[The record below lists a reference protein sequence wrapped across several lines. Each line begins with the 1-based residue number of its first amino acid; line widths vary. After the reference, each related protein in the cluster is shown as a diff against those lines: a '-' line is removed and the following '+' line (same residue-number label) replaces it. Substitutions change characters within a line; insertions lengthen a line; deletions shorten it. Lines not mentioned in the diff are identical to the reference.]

1 MILTGR
7 CEDGSDSYPAMGVFT
22 SPDGEEWSNKP
33 YTKEDKMWEKVYN
46 HLSKNLRTLRDEYEM
61 IMDKKSTLP
70 RVLRDYIVW
79 IMNKDK
85 II

>member
-1 MILTGR
+1 
-7 CEDGSDSYPAMGVFT
+7 MGMFA
-22 SPDGEEWSNKP
+22 SPDGEEWSSEP

-61 IMDKKSTLP
+61 IMNKKSTLP

-79 IMNKDK
+79 VINKDE
-85 II
+85 

>member
-7 CEDGSDSYPAMGVFT
+7 SEDGSDAYPAMGVFT

>member
-7 CEDGSDSYPAMGVFT
+7 SEDGSDAYPAMSMFA

-33 YTKEDKMWEKVYN
+33 YTKEDKMWEKVYK
-46 HLSKNLRTLRDEYEM
+46 HLSQNRRTLGDEYEM
-61 IMDKKSTLP
+61 IMNKKSTLP

-79 IMNKDK
+79 VMNKS
-85 II
+85 

>member
-7 CEDGSDSYPAMGVFT
+7 SEDGSDVYPAMGVFT

-46 HLSKNLRTLRDEYEM
+46 HLSKNLRTLRDEYKM

-79 IMNKDK
+79 IMNKDE